1 MRPNSA
7 LILALTLMTCSLAFA
22 QPSRRVAIIEANGPM
37 ARSNGAFA
45 LAENQ
50 VADKLTAKLA
60 GQPGITIIDRASVD
74 KIIKEQNFQNSDR
87 SSSDTAVRI
96 GKLLGAGQ
104 IVLVNVYDGGFTTHN
119 EQSGNTTKTIGTQTL
134 RANAR
139 LIDVE
144 SGVVLGE
151 PSSEFQDSVEVSQT
165 SKSNGY
171 QIGAIRVPPKQSST
185 GGDPKVIQSNE
196 WAKASDAVTT
206 DLATKLMTSMG
217 KAPGPKAASAMVAGI
232 ANGSVYINQGS
243 QAGIKASDKFK
254 IVREVSVGL
263 NDPATGKP
271 IVQKQTICVLTV
283 VNVNDTNASGTCAG
297 GLPQSKDVA
306 EPMQP

>member
-1 MRPNSA
+1 MRSNSA
-7 LILALTLMTCSLAFA
+7 VMLGLSLMMCSFAFA
-22 QPSRRVAIIEANGPM
+22 QSARRLAIIEANGPM
-37 ARSNGAFA
+37 ARSNAAFA

-60 GQPGITIIDRASVD
+60 GKPGITVIDRASVD

-144 SGVVLGE
+144 SGVILGE
-151 PSSEFQDSVEVSQT
+151 PSSEFQDSVQVSEV

-171 QIGAIRVPPKQSST
+171 QFGAIRVPAKQSTT

-206 DLATKLMTSMG
+206 DLATKLVALIGS
-217 KAPGPKAASAMVAGI
+217 APGPKAASAMVAGI

-243 QAGIKASDKFK
+243 QSGIKASDKFK
-254 IVREVSVGL
+254 VVREVNVGL

-271 IVQKQTICVLTV
+271 IVQKQTVCVLTI

-306 EPMQP
+306 EPMQ

>member
-1 MRPNSA
+1 MRSNSVVM
-7 LILALTLMTCSLAFA
+7 LAFTLMACSLTFA
-22 QPSRRVAIIEANGPM
+22 QATRRLAIIEANGPM
-37 ARSNGAFA
+37 ARSNAIFA

-60 GQPGITIIDRASVD
+60 GQPGITVIDRASVD

-96 GKLLGAGQ
+96 GKLLGAGE

-144 SGVVLGE
+144 SGAILAE
-151 PSSEFQDSVEVSQT
+151 PSSEFQDSVPVSQV
-165 SKSNGY
+165 SKSNGA
-171 QIGAIRVPPKQSST
+171 QFGAIRVPPKQTVS

-206 DLATKLMTSMG
+206 DLAAKLLATIGS
-217 KAPGPKAASAMVAGI
+217 APGPKAASALVAGI

-254 IVREVSVGL
+254 VVREVNVGL

-271 IVQKQTICVLTV
+271 IVQKQTVCVLTI

-297 GLPQSKDVA
+297 GLPQSKDIA
-306 EPMQP
+306 EPMK